1 MYGIAFHLNFKNV
14 YVLKYFVW
22 HSYVCKT
29 VILITANLMSHI
41 ILSKAMNGK
50 LKNTNCFS

>member
-29 VILITANLMSHI
+29 VILITANLRA
-41 ILSKAMNGK
+41 ILCYQKPWTGK
-50 LKNTNCFS
+50 